1 MKHPMRATLLLLTL
15 GLYTATLT
23 WQPAAAPPV
32 LLNTSAS
39 APEGLYLRVDR
50 PLTVGELVAAC
61 LPEALGRFA
70 RERGY
75 LAAGRCPGG
84 TAPVLKRVAALGGDE
99 VDLDRFPLRTLDR
112 AGRPLPV
119 LVAYPLRVPAGQV
132 LLLGDGPLSFDSRYF
147 GPLEES
153 AVLGVY
159 RPGWLWRAVP

>member
-1 MKHPMRATLLLLTL
+1 MKTALRLAAVLFAVALYL
-15 GLYTATLT
+15 GTACFSST
-23 WQPAAAPPV
+23 APPV

-39 APEGLYLRVDR
+39 APEGLYVKVDR
-50 PLTVGELVAAC
+50 PLVVGELVAAC

-75 LAAGRCPGG
+75 LATGRCPGG

-112 AGRPLPV
+112 TGRPMPV
-119 LVAYPLRVPAGQV
+119 LVNYPYRIPAGQL
-132 LLLGDGPLSFDSRYF
+132 LLLGEGDLSFDGRYF
-147 GPLEES
+147 GPIEER

-159 RPGWLWRAVP
+159 RPGWLWRPAP